1 MDDDN
6 VVKFERRK
14 PQPEKKPAAAQ
25 RLQAGHIWLAVLAV
39 ILLAWAYYQFI
50 APQTL

>member
-14 PQPEKKPAAAQ
+14 PQPEKKPAAQ

-39 ILLAWAYYQFI
+39 IVLAWAYYQFI